1 MSVFDAKNYQLRM
14 AIESIKRFETA
25 AREYSD
31 GLITAVDLSK
41 IVSQEV
47 LCGVL
52 KVPAVDEQNSLGN
65 SDVSDL
71 TTIREQA
78 IRSAVSNICRRL
90 IDLDLDP
97 VNDIY
102 LVSLVLEDFGEV
114 MLGDEFDR
122 VILIRDCGYDQC
134 QLLDQDPSMTSP
146 ESQALRDKI
155 RKAAMEYLAKE

>member
-1 MSVFDAKNYQLRM
+1 MTVFDEKNNQLRT
-14 AIESIKRFETA
+14 AGESIKRFETA

-31 GLITAVDLSK
+31 GLITAVELSK

-47 LCGVL
+47 LCGAL
-52 KVPAVDEQNSLGN
+52 KVPAVEEQNPLGQL
-65 SDVSDL
+65 DAPTL

-90 IDLDLDP
+90 VDPDLDP

-114 MLGDEFDR
+114 MSEEEFDR
-122 VILIRDCGYDQC
+122 VILLRDCGYDQC
-134 QLLDQDPSMTSP
+134 QLFDQDPSMASP
-146 ESQALRDKI
+146 EAHALRAKI
-155 RKAAMEYLAKE
+155 RNAAIEYLAKK